1 MIAIINY
8 NMGNPLSI
16 KNMLSYLEIESL
28 VTNDLNEIRQADRL
42 ILPGVGSFDTAMK
55 NLDSLGLISLLHELV
70 LDKKIPILGIC
81 LGMQLLTNYS
91 EEGNVPGFRWIDA
104 ETKKF
109 NIPQEYK
116 VPHMGWNTIVKN
128 HESRIAEELEK
139 DSRFYFVHSFYVQVK
154 NQKNSSMKTTHY
166 HEFDSAIEKDNI
178 FGVQFHPEKSHKFG
192 MKLLKNFSRI

>member
-16 KNMLSYLEIESL
+16 KNMLSYLEIESSI
-28 VTNDLNEIRQADRL
+28 TNDLNQIRQADRL

-55 NLDSLGLISLLHELV
+55 NLENLGLISLLNELV
-70 LDKKIPILGIC
+70 LEKKIPILGIC

-91 EEGNVPGFRWIDA
+91 EEGNVSGLRWIDA

-109 NIPQEYK
+109 NIPREYK
-116 VPHMGWNTIVKN
+116 VPHMGWNTVVEN
-128 HESRIAEELEK
+128 PESKIAAELEEN
-139 DSRFYFVHSFYVQVK
+139 SRFYFVHSFYVNVK
-154 NQKNSSMKTTHY
+154 NKKNSSMKTSHF

-178 FGVQFHPEKSHKFG
+178 YGVQFHPEKSHKFG
-192 MKLLKNFSRI
+192 MKLFNNFSKL

>member
-91 EEGNVPGFRWIDA
+91 EEGNVSGLRWMMLKRKNLTFL
-104 ETKKF
+104 E
-109 NIPQEYK
+109 NI
-116 VPHMGWNTIVKN
+116 
-128 HESRIAEELEK
+128 
-139 DSRFYFVHSFYVQVK
+139 RFLIWVG
-154 NQKNSSMKTTHY
+154 
-166 HEFDSAIEKDNI
+166 I
-178 FGVQFHPEKSHKFG
+178 
-192 MKLLKNFSRI
+192 L

>member
-70 LDKKIPILGIC
+70 LDKKILLGIC
-81 LGMQLLTNYS
+81 LGMQL
-91 EEGNVPGFRWIDA
+91 
-104 ETKKF
+104 
-109 NIPQEYK
+109 
-116 VPHMGWNTIVKN
+116 
-128 HESRIAEELEK
+128 
-139 DSRFYFVHSFYVQVK
+139 
-154 NQKNSSMKTTHY
+154 
-166 HEFDSAIEKDNI
+166 
-178 FGVQFHPEKSHKFG
+178 
-192 MKLLKNFSRI
+192 

>member
-28 VTNDLNEIRQADRL
+28 VTNDLNEIRHADRL

-104 ETKKF
+104 EKKNLIF
-109 NIPQEYK
+109 LENI
-116 VPHMGWNTIVKN
+116 
-128 HESRIAEELEK
+128 
-139 DSRFYFVHSFYVQVK
+139 RFLIWVG
-154 NQKNSSMKTTHY
+154 
-166 HEFDSAIEKDNI
+166 I
-178 FGVQFHPEKSHKFG
+178 
-192 MKLLKNFSRI
+192 L